1 MQAEIFEKLKKDEI
15 KFISLQFADLFGV
28 VKEIVIPVSKL
39 EDAIENGLWFDG
51 SSIEGFARIHE
62 SDLFLKPDL
71 STYSVIPWI
80 KGEGKTAC
88 FICDIYSHNGKPFE
102 RDARYILKKTISELR
117 KENFEYNVGPEIEFY
132 IFRREDTAKTLP
144 MDQGSY
150 FDLTSHEGYKFIK
163 EVIISLRNFEINV
176 ETSHH
181 EVGNGQYEIDFKYG
195 SALKIADRLLK
206 LKYTIKKI
214 AQMYGLHATF
224 MPKPIMDAPGSGM
237 HVHQSL
243 IDTETGKNLFYN
255 RRDKYKLS
263 KIAYGFIAGQM
274 KYVKE
279 MCAILSPT
287 VNSYKRLVSG
297 FEAPCYITWGS
308 MNRSSLIRVP
318 KWLKKESAR
327 IELRCPDSSC
337 NPYLAFAIMAKG
349 GLEGIKNDLTPP
361 NPIEENVYKMEESL
375 INEKNIEVLPNS
387 LWEAIEEMKSSK
399 IVYETLG
406 KSLFEKY
413 IEIKTREWNEYK
425 RQVTLWEIEKYMEM
439 Y

>member
-1 MQAEIFEKLKKDEI
+1 
-15 KFISLQFADLFGV
+15 
-28 VKEIVIPVSKL
+28 
-39 EDAIENGLWFDG
+39 
-51 SSIEGFARIHE
+51 
-62 SDLFLKPDL
+62 
-71 STYSVIPWI
+71 
-80 KGEGKTAC
+80 
-88 FICDIYSHNGKPFE
+88 
-102 RDARYILKKTISELR
+102 
-117 KENFEYNVGPEIEFY
+117 
-132 IFRREDTAKTLP
+132 
-144 MDQGSY
+144 
-150 FDLTSHEGYKFIK
+150 
-163 EVIISLRNFEINV
+163 
-176 ETSHH
+176 
-181 EVGNGQYEIDFKYG
+181 
-195 SALKIADRLLK
+195 
-206 LKYTIKKI
+206 
-214 AQMYGLHATF
+214 
-224 MPKPIMDAPGSGM
+224 
-237 HVHQSL
+237 
-243 IDTETGKNLFYN
+243 DTETGKNLFYN

>member
-1 MQAEIFEKLKKDEI
+1 MQSEIFERLKKDKI
-15 KFISLQFADLFGV
+15 KFISLQFSDLFGV
-28 VKEIVIPVSKL
+28 VKEIVTPATKL
-39 EDAIENGLWFDG
+39 EDIIENGLWFDG

-80 KGEGKTAC
+80 KEGEKTAC
-88 FICDIYSHNGKPFE
+88 FICDVYSHEGKPFE
-102 RDARYILKKTISELR
+102 RDARYILKKIISELR
-117 KENFEYNVGPEIEFY
+117 KENLEYNVGPEIEFY
-132 IFRREDTAKTLP
+132 IFRETNKNKPVP
-144 MDQGSY
+144 MDYGSY
-150 FDLTSHEGYKFIK
+150 FDLTSHEGYKFIR
-163 EVIISLRNFEINV
+163 EVITSLRNFEINV

-181 EVGNGQYEIDFKYG
+181 EVGGGQYEIDFEYG
-195 SALKIADRLLK
+195 PALKIADRVLR

-214 AQMYGLHATF
+214 AQMHELQATF

-243 IDTETGKNLFYN
+243 IDAETGKNLFYDGK
-255 RRDKYKLS
+255 DKYKLS
-263 KIAYGFIAGQM
+263 KIAYSFIAGQM
-274 KYVKE
+274 KYIKE

-318 KWLKKESAR
+318 KWLKEKSAR

-337 NPYLAFAIMAKG
+337 NPYLAFAVMAKSG
-349 GLEGIKNDLTPP
+349 FEGIRNNLTPP
-361 NPIEENVYKMEESL
+361 PPVEENVYKMEEGL
-375 INEKNIEVLPNS
+375 INEKNIEMLPTS
-387 LWEAIEEMKSSK
+387 LWEALEEMKSSK

-406 KSLFEKY
+406 KSLFGKY

-425 RQVTLWEIEKYMEM
+425 RQVTSWEIEKYMGL